1 MPELTAREDEVRR
14 LAVEGLSNDEIA
26 VHLDISR
33 RTVEAH
39 LRTLFRKT
47 GVTRR
52 SQLAGLAAA
61 AAGESATAVAV
72 AERLAE
78 YEELVR
84 TLVDRHL
91 TLFAERVEI
100 TLAVGDDHD
109 SDAVVERRWTTPTP
123 YVVHRM
129 LRPIVPYGATG
140 LSAHELAL
148 SCAVHGLDVQAD
160 VLTLTESDGL
170 PLAIVL
176 FRPGLS
182 EPVDWILRYR
192 AEGLWDELRDTGADT
207 LFWDTATTRG
217 RGGHHPTVTEVA
229 FRLEF
234 PPGWTGVGLAETSG
248 AGTVTE
254 TVRSSGQQVLEW
266 RDDDPTAS
274 GYRWR
279 LTGSRPS

>member
-1 MPELTAREDEVRR
+1 MTDLTAREDEVRR
-14 LAVEGLSNDEIA
+14 LAVDGLSNDEIA
-26 VHLDISR
+26 IQLDISR

-61 AAGESATAVAV
+61 EAGESPAAVAV

-84 TLVDRHL
+84 TLVDRQL
-91 TLFAERVEI
+91 TLFEERVEI
-100 TLAVGDDHD
+100 TLAVGGDHGPD
-109 SDAVVERRWTTPTP
+109 TVVERRWTTPKP

-129 LRPIVPYGATG
+129 LRPIVPDGGAGRT
-140 LSAHELAL
+140 AAELAP
-148 SCAVHGLDVQAD
+148 SCDVHGRDVHAD

-170 PLAIVL
+170 PLAVVL

-182 EPVDWILRYR
+182 EPTDWTLRYR
-192 AEGLWDELRDTGADT
+192 ADGLWDELRDTGADT
-207 LFWDTATTRG
+207 LFWDTATSRG
-217 RGGHHPTVTEVA
+217 RGGHHPTVTEVV

-234 PPGWTGVGLAETSG
+234 PPGWTGVGLTEMSG
-248 AGTVTE
+248 AGTVGTD
-254 TVRSSGQQVLEW
+254 VRPSGQQVLEW
-266 RDDDPTAS
+266 RDAQPAAA
-274 GYRWR
+274 GYRWH
-279 LTGSRPS
+279 LTGSRPD

>member
-1 MPELTAREDEVRR
+1 MTELTAREDEVRR

-26 VHLDISR
+26 AHLDISR

-52 SQLAGLAAA
+52 AQLAGVDAGGSTETAAA
-61 AAGESATAVAV
+61 VR
-72 AERLAE
+72 RLAE
-78 YEELVR
+78 YDTVVR

-91 TLFAERVEI
+91 PLFEERVEI
-100 TLAVGDDHD
+100 TLAIGGEHGP
-109 SDAVVERRWTTPTP
+109 DAVVEHRWTTPKP

-129 LRPIVPYGATG
+129 MRPIVPYGAAG
-140 LSAHELAL
+140 LTADELAL
-148 SCAVHGLDVQAD
+148 SCDVHGRDVHGD

-170 PLAIVL
+170 PLVIVL

-182 EPVDWILRYR
+182 EPTDWTLRYR
-192 AEGLWDELRDTGADT
+192 ATGLWDELRDTGADT
-207 LFWDTATTRG
+207 LFWDTATTRD
-217 RGGHHPTVTEVA
+217 RGGHHPTVTEVV

-234 PPGWTGVGLAETSG
+234 PPGWTGVGLEETSG
-248 AGTVTE
+248 TGTVTGTE
-254 TVRSSGQQVLEW
+254 RSSGQQVLEW
-266 RDDDPTAS
+266 RDEQPTAS

-279 LTGSRPS
+279 LVGSRPD

>member
-1 MPELTAREDEVRR
+1 MTELTARENEVRR

-26 VHLDISR
+26 DRLDISR

-61 AAGESATAVAV
+61 EAGGSAIAVAA

-78 YEELVR
+78 YEEVVR
-84 TLVDRHL
+84 ALVDRHL
-91 TLFAERVEI
+91 TLFEERVEI
-100 TLAVGDDHD
+100 TLAIGGEHGP
-109 SDAVVERRWTTPTP
+109 DAVVERRWTTPKP

-140 LSAHELAL
+140 LSANELAL
-148 SCAVHGLDVQAD
+148 SCDVHGVDMQAD

-182 EPVDWILRYR
+182 ESVDWTLRYR

-207 LFWDTATTRG
+207 LFWDTATTQG
-217 RGGHHPTVTEVA
+217 RGGHHPTVTEIV
-229 FRLEF
+229 FRIEF
-234 PPGWTGVGLAETSG
+234 PPGWTSVGLEETGG
-248 AGTVTE
+248 AGTVS
-254 TVRSSGQQVLEW
+254 RAARPSGQQVLAW
-266 RDDDPTAS
+266 RDDNPTAP

-279 LTGSRPS
+279 LTGTRPD